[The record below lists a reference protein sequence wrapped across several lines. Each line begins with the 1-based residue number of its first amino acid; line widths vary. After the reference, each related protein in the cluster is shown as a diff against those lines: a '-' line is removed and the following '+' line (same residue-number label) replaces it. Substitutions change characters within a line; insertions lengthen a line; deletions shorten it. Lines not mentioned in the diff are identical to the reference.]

1 MTKEEKDK
9 LRYRLEIQYR
19 FKLYSDPAF
28 PYFQSMGVQNIFQGF
43 RNGDEYLGHLEMRWR
58 KETFWEAIWHDEEAT
73 VIEKARDLYENSIVD
88 WDKVMTIFQQA
99 FVKSKLEE
107 LKKQIEEKMEEE
119 ITELLN

>member
-43 RNGDEYLGHLEMRWR
+43 RNEMEKRNVLGSYM
-58 KETFWEAIWHDEEAT
+58 
-73 VIEKARDLYENSIVD
+73 AR
-88 WDKVMTIFQQA
+88 
-99 FVKSKLEE
+99 
-107 LKKQIEEKMEEE
+107 
-119 ITELLN
+119 